1 MVQLKKITPKDGT
14 LTFGVLDACCNW
26 FLKLLLRGALEGE
39 AGFPE
44 AFGGGFD
51 GDFARG
57 AGALDY
63 GGELA
68 AEKVH
73 PGLVERF
80 EAGRVAVGYGLECAA
95 GAGHLDVDKAG
106 VCRDRVAVLVHDTDI
121 DVDEFFSISRYLQA
135 AAADG
140 QLQGVWLA
148 RGADGLFGGGVAIFI
163 VCHDSDFAW
172 LPGDIF
178 PHQTV
183 AAHEPAADFGLV

>member
-1 MVQLKKITPKDGT
+1 MHHYGAIKKITPKDGT

-57 AGALDY
+57 ASALDY

-80 EAGRVAVGYGLECAA
+80 CSPSVTTPFSGTFRGIQKMLR
-95 GAGHLDVDKAG
+95 HF
-106 VCRDRVAVLVHDTDI
+106 VH
-121 DVDEFFSISRYLQA
+121 
-135 AAADG
+135 
-140 QLQGVWLA
+140 
-148 RGADGLFGGGVAIFI
+148 
-163 VCHDSDFAW
+163 C
-172 LPGDIF
+172 
-178 PHQTV
+178 
-183 AAHEPAADFGLV
+183 